1 MSPSFNPN
9 EPIYMQ
15 IVRRLCRQLV
25 RGGLNAGDKLPSVRE
40 MAVQLGVNPNTIQR
54 VYNELERLNI
64 AETRR
69 GLGTFISKD
78 ELKLKNLRE
87 ELKNEQICKFIA
99 DMREMGFGPDEIIEG
114 IYKEFSNHVR
124 NGGEI

>member
-1 MSPSFNPN
+1 MSQSFNPH

-40 MAVQLGVNPNTIQR
+40 MAVQSGVNPNTVQR
-54 VYNELERLNI
+54 VYTELERLNI

-69 GLGTFISKD
+69 GLGTFITED
-78 ELKLKNLRE
+78 RLRLRQLRE
-87 ELKNEQICKFIA
+87 DLKNEQIHSFIA
-99 DMREMGFGPDEIIEG
+99 DMKEMGFGPEEIVEG
-114 IYKEFSNHVR
+114 IRKVLFDFKER
-124 NGGEI
+124 R